1 MGRARERTRRNL
13 VPFAALAF
21 FFLASILNA
30 PPVRAHAVLVPGDV
44 VLVGI
49 ETSDGANPGAITV
62 GMLAEL
68 HLDGTVEFTDHGLRA
83 DGTFRVTE
91 GRNLVEALRMPIPRG
106 RIFRL
111 DAGTM
116 SFGARDQ
123 VSIYEGTIAPDGV
136 LSGGRLTFQAT
147 WGGPFESEC
156 TSDATSTLDPALGLA
171 SIALPMS
178 AEAFVYIGRTSGTR
192 VEILT
197 QIHNPAYWR
206 ATTRAL
212 FSPPT
217 SLNVTPIRGEA
228 CASTSECASGFCV
241 DGVCCESTCG
251 GGLSSDC
258 VTCNFGAL
266 PQTGTCG
273 LAGPE
278 HLCRR
283 SSGYCDL
290 PEVCDGSASACPPDG
305 LVPDGF
311 TCRPVRDVCDVAE
324 LCDGRSIDCP
334 EDALAGP
341 DRACREA
348 TDACDLVEHCSGA
361 LSCPPDVRGC
371 IDAGPPQPDAG
382 LDASISPFDASM
394 PLDARMN
401 SDRSDAQ
408 GVQED
413 GWSAHDAATP
423 APSAAQCGCV
433 VARTHLDVRA
443 CLGCMLVGLV
453 WMRKRTRP
461 TA

>member
-228 CASTSECASGFCV
+228 CGS
-241 DGVCCESTCG
+241 
-251 GGLSSDC
+251 
-258 VTCNFGAL
+258 
-266 PQTGTCG
+266 
-273 LAGPE
+273 
-278 HLCRR
+278 
-283 SSGYCDL
+283 
-290 PEVCDGSASACPPDG
+290 GSA
-305 LVPDGF
+305 
-311 TCRPVRDVCDVAE
+311 
-324 LCDGRSIDCP
+324 
-334 EDALAGP
+334 
-341 DRACREA
+341 
-348 TDACDLVEHCSGA
+348 
-361 LSCPPDVRGC
+361 
-371 IDAGPPQPDAG
+371 
-382 LDASISPFDASM
+382 M
-394 PLDARMN
+394 
-401 SDRSDAQ
+401 
-408 GVQED
+408 
-413 GWSAHDAATP
+413 
-423 APSAAQCGCV
+423 
-433 VARTHLDVRA
+433 
-443 CLGCMLVGLV
+443 
-453 WMRKRTRP
+453 
-461 TA
+461 